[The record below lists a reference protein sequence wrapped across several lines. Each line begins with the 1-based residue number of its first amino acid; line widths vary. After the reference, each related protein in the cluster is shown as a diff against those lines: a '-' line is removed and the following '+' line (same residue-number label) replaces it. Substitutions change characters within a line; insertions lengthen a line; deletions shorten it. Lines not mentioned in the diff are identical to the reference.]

1 MNFYSIFLFNR
12 ISPDGEARLSYLSLR
27 WCDIYWCNIL
37 PIDHAWFLEM
47 ESSVCSTPSKF
58 GPLNQ
63 NVKNC
68 CCLVHIENVTKKEKR
83 KGKMKLSPILAEGT
97 MYNWSPSKN
106 YCRTCWFKS
115 ENFPVKLLL
124 FYACWENE
132 NLKKSGSWRLLSL
145 TFWKLPTRESSTQ
158 LISIWNEGWER
169 AEAEITL

>member
-1 MNFYSIFLFNR
+1 VNFYSIFLFNR

-68 CCLVHIENVTKKEKR
+68 CCLVHIENVTKKR
-83 KGKMKLSPILAEGT
+83 KEERKDEVKPNSCRRHNVQLKSI
-97 MYNWSPSKN
+97 KN

-145 TFWKLPTRESSTQ
+145 TFESFPWKKAAPR
-158 LISIWNEGWER
+158 
-169 AEAEITL
+169 